1 MYEQE
6 ARGIYD
12 HKLSLCKVF
21 GGNVRERCLAA
32 GVPAELIDKFA
43 RLDAALDKLINRL
56 DDLESPAKR
65 NG

>member
-12 HKLSLCKVF
+12 HKLSLCRVF
-21 GGNVRERCLAA
+21 GGNVRQRCLEA
-32 GVPAELIDKFA
+32 GVPAELIDKFE

-56 DDLESPAKR
+56 DNVEKP
-65 NG
+65 